1 MLEMK
6 GMSFWGQLGFQDSY
20 SGLSSEL
27 IFFHDHAMFVL
38 VMVSSFVG
46 YMMVCLLKSSL
57 SSRFIT
63 EAQALEAAWTMVPGL
78 LLLILAIPSVRLL
91 YLLDEVGGPMVS
103 MKVIGHQWYWEY
115 EYGDSND
122 IVSFDSYMVSGS
134 DVKNGG
140 YRLLEVDNRCV
151 LPYGVDS
158 RILVSS
164 ADVIHAWALP
174 SLGVKAD
181 AIPGRIN
188 QLGVHLTSS
197 GVMFGQCS
205 EICGVNHSFMP
216 ISVESVSPEV
226 FYHWLMG

>member
-1 MLEMK
+1 
-6 GMSFWGQLGFQDSY
+6 MSFWGQLGFQDSY

-27 IFFHDHAMFVL
+27 TFFHDHAMFVL
-38 VMVSSFVG
+38 VLVSSFVG
-46 YMMVCLLKSSL
+46 YMMVCLLKSGL
-57 SSRFIT
+57 SSRFIM

-103 MKVIGHQWYWEY
+103 MKAIGHQWYWEY
-115 EYGDSND
+115 EYGDGND
-122 IVSFDSYMVSGS
+122 VVSFDSYMVGGLEVSE
-134 DVKNGG
+134 GG

-158 RILVSS
+158 RVLVSS

-188 QLGVHLTSS
+188 QLGVHLMSS

>member
-1 MLEMK
+1 
-6 GMSFWGQLGFQDSY
+6 MSFWGQLGFQDGY

-27 IFFHDHAMFVL
+27 VFFHDHVMFVL
-38 VMVSSFVG
+38 VLVSSFVG

-57 SSRFIT
+57 SSRFMM
-63 EAQALEAAWTMVPGL
+63 EAQALEATWTMVPGL

-91 YLLDEVGGPMVS
+91 YLLDEVGGPVVS
-103 MKVIGHQWYWEY
+103 MKVMGHQWYWEY
-115 EYGDSND
+115 EYGDSRD
-122 IVSFDSYMVSGS
+122 VVSFNSYMMSSSEVSGG
-134 DVKNGG
+134 D

-164 ADVIHAWALP
+164 ADVVHAWTLP
-174 SLGVKAD
+174 SVGVKVD

-188 QLGVHLTSS
+188 QLGIHLTSS

-216 ISVESVSPEV
+216 ISVEAVSPEV
-226 FYHWLMG
+226 FCHWLIG

>member
-1 MLEMK
+1 
-6 GMSFWGQLGFQDSY
+6 MSFWGQLGFQDSY

-27 IFFHDHAMFVL
+27 TFFHDHAMFVL
-38 VMVSSFVG
+38 VLVSSFVG

-57 SSRFIT
+57 SSRFIM

-91 YLLDEVGGPMVS
+91 YLLDEVGGPVVS

-115 EYGDSND
+115 EYGDGSD
-122 IVSFDSYMVSGS
+122 VVGFDSYMVSGME
-134 DVKNGG
+134 VTEGG

-151 LPYGVDS
+151 LPFGVDG
-158 RILVSS
+158 RVLVSS

-188 QLGVHLTSS
+188 QLGVHLMTS

-216 ISVESVSPEV
+216 ISVEGVSPEI

>member
-1 MLEMK
+1 
-6 GMSFWGQLGFQDSY
+6 MSFWGQLGFQDSY

-27 IFFHDHAMFVL
+27 TFFHDHAMFVL
-38 VMVSSFVG
+38 VLVSSFVG
-46 YMMVCLLKSSL
+46 YMMVCLLKSGL
-57 SSRFIT
+57 SSRFIM
-63 EAQALEAAWTMVPGL
+63 EAQALEAAWTMIPGL

-103 MKVIGHQWYWEY
+103 MKAIGHQWYWEY
-115 EYGDSND
+115 EYGDGND
-122 IVSFDSYMVSGS
+122 VVSFDSYMVGGLEVSE
-134 DVKNGG
+134 GG

-158 RILVSS
+158 RVLVSS

-188 QLGVHLTSS
+188 QLGVHLMSS

-226 FYHWLMG
+226 FYHWLVG

>member
-1 MLEMK
+1 
-6 GMSFWGQLGFQDSY
+6 MSFWGQLGFQDGY

-27 IFFHDHAMFVL
+27 TFFHDHVMFVL
-38 VMVSSFVG
+38 VLVSSFVG
-46 YMMVCLLKSSL
+46 YMMVCLLKSGL
-57 SSRFIT
+57 SSRFIV
-63 EAQALEAAWTMVPGL
+63 EAQALEAAWTMIPGL
-78 LLLILAIPSVRLL
+78 LLLTLAIPSVRLL

-103 MKVIGHQWYWEY
+103 MKAIGHQWYWEY
-115 EYGDSND
+115 EYGDGSD
-122 IVSFDSYMVSGS
+122 IISFDSYMVSGLEVS
-134 DVKNGG
+134 DGG

-158 RILVSS
+158 RVLVSS

-188 QLGVHLTSS
+188 QMGVHLTSS

>member
-1 MLEMK
+1 
-6 GMSFWGQLGFQDSY
+6 MSFWGQLGFQDSY

-134 DVKNGG
+134 DVSNGG

>member
-1 MLEMK
+1 
-6 GMSFWGQLGFQDSY
+6 MSFWGQLGFQDSY

-27 IFFHDHAMFVL
+27 TFFHDHAMFVL
-38 VMVSSFVG
+38 VLVSSFVG
-46 YMMVCLLKSSL
+46 YMMVCLLKSGL
-57 SSRFIT
+57 SSRFIM
-63 EAQALEAAWTMVPGL
+63 EAQALEAAWTMIPGL

-103 MKVIGHQWYWEY
+103 MKAIGHQWYWEY
-115 EYGDSND
+115 EYGDGND
-122 IVSFDSYMVSGS
+122 VVSFDSYMVGGLEVSE
-134 DVKNGG
+134 GG

-158 RILVSS
+158 RVLVSS

-188 QLGVHLTSS
+188 QLGIHLMSS

>member
-1 MLEMK
+1 
-6 GMSFWGQLGFQDSY
+6 MSFWGQLGFQDSF
-20 SGLSSEL
+20 SVLSFEL
-27 IFFHDHAMFVL
+27 TFFHDHAMFVL

-46 YMMVCLLKSSL
+46 YMMFCLLKSSL
-57 SSRFIT
+57 SSRFLM
-63 EAQALEAAWTMVPGL
+63 EAQSLEAAWTVVPGL

-91 YLLDEVGGPMVS
+91 YLLDEVGGPAVS
-103 MKVIGHQWYWEY
+103 LKAVGHQWYWEY
-115 EYGDSND
+115 EYGDGGQSVN
-122 IVSFDSYMVSGS
+122 FDSYMVGAG
-134 DVKNGG
+134 DIVEGG

-158 RILVSS
+158 RVLVSS

-174 SLGVKAD
+174 SMGVKVD

-188 QLGVHLTSS
+188 QLGMHLMSS

-216 ISVESVSPEV
+216 IGVESVSPEV
-226 FYHWLMG
+226 FYTWLMG

>member
-1 MLEMK
+1 
-6 GMSFWGQLGFQDSY
+6 MSFWGQLGFQDSY

-38 VMVSSFVG
+38 VLVSSFVG
-46 YMMVCLLKSSL
+46 YMMMSLLKSGF
-57 SSRFIT
+57 SSRFIV

-91 YLLDEVGGPMVS
+91 YLLDEVGGPVVS
-103 MKVIGHQWYWEY
+103 MKAIGHQWYWEY
-115 EYGDSND
+115 EYGDGSD
-122 IVSFDSYMVSGS
+122 VVSFDSYMVGG
-134 DVKNGG
+134 VEVNEGG

-158 RILVSS
+158 RVLVSS

-181 AIPGRIN
+181 AVPGRIN
-188 QLGVHLTSS
+188 QLGVHLMSS

>member
-1 MLEMK
+1 
-6 GMSFWGQLGFQDSY
+6 MSFWGQLGFQDSY
-20 SGLSSEL
+20 SGLNSEL
-27 IFFHDHAMFVL
+27 IFFHDHTMFVL
-38 VMVSSFVG
+38 VLVSSFVG
-46 YMMVCLLKSSL
+46 YMMMCLLKSSF
-57 SSRFIT
+57 SSRFIL
-63 EAQALEAAWTMVPGL
+63 EAQALEAAWTVVPGL

-91 YLLDEVGGPMVS
+91 YLLDEVGVPMVS

-122 IVSFDSYMVSGS
+122 VMSFDSYMVSS
-134 DVKNGG
+134 LEMKNGG

-188 QLGVHLTSS
+188 QLGIHLTSS

-216 ISVESVSPEV
+216 VSVEAVSPEV
-226 FYHWLMG
+226 FYHWLMN

>member
-1 MLEMK
+1 
-6 GMSFWGQLGFQDSY
+6 MSFWGQLGFQDSY

-27 IFFHDHAMFVL
+27 TFFHDHAMFVL
-38 VMVSSFVG
+38 VLVSSFVG
-46 YMMVCLLKSSL
+46 YMMVCLLKSGL
-57 SSRFIT
+57 SSRFIM
-63 EAQALEAAWTMVPGL
+63 EAQALEAAWTMIPGL

-103 MKVIGHQWYWEY
+103 MKAIGHQWYWEY
-115 EYGDSND
+115 EYGDGND
-122 IVSFDSYMVSGS
+122 VVSFDSYMVGGLEVSE
-134 DVKNGG
+134 GG

-158 RILVSS
+158 RVLVSS

-188 QLGVHLTSS
+188 QLGVHLMSS

>member
-1 MLEMK
+1 
-6 GMSFWGQLGFQDSY
+6 MSFWGQLGFQDSY

-27 IFFHDHAMFVL
+27 TFFHDHAMFVL
-38 VMVSSFVG
+38 VLVSSFVG
-46 YMMVCLLKSSL
+46 YMMMCLLKSSL
-57 SSRFIT
+57 SSRFIM

-91 YLLDEVGGPMVS
+91 YLLDEVGGPVVS

-115 EYGDSND
+115 EYGDGD
-122 IVSFDSYMVSGS
+122 DTISFDSYMVNGLEVSE
-134 DVKNGG
+134 GG

-158 RILVSS
+158 RVLVSS

-181 AIPGRIN
+181 AIPGRMIS
-188 QLGVHLTSS
+188 GGHLMSS

-216 ISVESVSPEV
+216 ISVESVSPQV

>member
-1 MLEMK
+1 
-6 GMSFWGQLGFQDSY
+6 MSFWGQLGFQDSY

-27 IFFHDHAMFVL
+27 TFFHDHAMFVL
-38 VMVSSFVG
+38 VLVSSFVG
-46 YMMVCLLKSSL
+46 YMMVCLLKSEL
-57 SSRFIT
+57 SSRFIM
-63 EAQALEAAWTMVPGL
+63 EAQALEAAWTVIPGL

-115 EYGDSND
+115 EYGDGDST
-122 IVSFDSYMVSGS
+122 VSFDSYMVNGLE
-134 DVKNGG
+134 VGEGG

-197 GVMFGQCS
+197 GVLFGQCS

-216 ISVESVSPEV
+216 ISVESVSPQV
-226 FYHWLMG
+226 FYCWLMG

>member
-1 MLEMK
+1 
-6 GMSFWGQLGFQDSY
+6 MSFWGQLGFQDSY

-27 IFFHDHAMFVL
+27 IFFHDHTMFVL
-38 VMVSSFVG
+38 VLVSSFVG
-46 YMMVCLLKSSL
+46 YMMMCLLKSSF
-57 SSRFIT
+57 SSRFIL
-63 EAQALEAAWTMVPGL
+63 EAQALEAAWTVVPGL

-91 YLLDEVGGPMVS
+91 YLLDEVGVPMVS

-122 IVSFDSYMVSGS
+122 VMSFDSYMVSS
-134 DVKNGG
+134 LEMKNGG

-188 QLGVHLTSS
+188 QLGIHLTSS

-216 ISVESVSPEV
+216 ISVEAVSPEV
-226 FYHWLMG
+226 FYHWLMS

>member
-1 MLEMK
+1 
-6 GMSFWGQLGFQDSY
+6 MSFWGQLGFQDSY

-38 VMVSSFVG
+38 VLVSSFVG
-46 YMMVCLLKSSL
+46 YMMVCLLKSGL
-57 SSRFIT
+57 SSRFIM

-103 MKVIGHQWYWEY
+103 MKAIGHQWYWEY
-115 EYGDSND
+115 EYGDGND
-122 IVSFDSYMVSGS
+122 VVSFDSYMVGGLEVSE
-134 DVKNGG
+134 GG

-158 RILVSS
+158 RVLVSS

-188 QLGVHLTSS
+188 QLGVHLMSS

>member
-1 MLEMK
+1 
-6 GMSFWGQLGFQDSY
+6 MSFWGQLGFQDSF
-20 SGLSSEL
+20 STLSFEL
-27 IFFHDHAMFVL
+27 TFFHDHAMFVL

-46 YMMVCLLKSSL
+46 YMMFCLLKSSL
-57 SSRFIT
+57 SSRFLM
-63 EAQALEAAWTMVPGL
+63 EAQALEAAWTVVPGL
-78 LLLILAIPSVRLL
+78 LLLILAVPSVRLL
-91 YLLDEVGGPMVS
+91 YLLDEVGGPAVS
-103 MKVIGHQWYWEY
+103 MKAVGHQWYWEY
-115 EYGDSND
+115 EYSDGGQSVN
-122 IVSFDSYMVSGS
+122 FNSYMVGVS
-134 DVKNGG
+134 DVGEGG

-174 SLGVKAD
+174 SMGVKVD

-188 QLGVHLTSS
+188 QLGVHLMSS

-216 ISVESVSPEV
+216 IGVEGVSPEV
-226 FYHWLMG
+226 FYFWLMN

>member
-1 MLEMK
+1 
-6 GMSFWGQLGFQDSY
+6 MSFWGQLGFQDSY

-27 IFFHDHAMFVL
+27 TFFHDHVMFVL
-38 VMVSSFVG
+38 VLVSSFVG
-46 YMMVCLLKSSL
+46 YMMVCLLKSGL
-57 SSRFIT
+57 SSRFIV

-103 MKVIGHQWYWEY
+103 MKVVGHQWYWEY
-115 EYGDSND
+115 EYGDGSD
-122 IVSFDSYMVSGS
+122 VVSFDSYMVNGLEVS
-134 DVKNGG
+134 NGG

-158 RILVSS
+158 RVLVSS

-188 QLGVHLTSS
+188 QVGVHLTSS

>member
-1 MLEMK
+1 
-6 GMSFWGQLGFQDSY
+6 MSFWGQLGFQDSY
-20 SGLSSEL
+20 SSLSSEL
-27 IFFHDHAMFVL
+27 TFFHDHAMFVL
-38 VMVSSFVG
+38 VLVSSFVG

-57 SSRFIT
+57 SSRFIM

-103 MKVIGHQWYWEY
+103 MKAIGHQWYWEY
-115 EYGDSND
+115 EYGDGSD
-122 IVSFDSYMVSGS
+122 IVMFDSYMVSGLE
-134 DVKNGG
+134 VVNGG

-188 QLGVHLTSS
+188 QVGVHLTSS

>member
-1 MLEMK
+1 
-6 GMSFWGQLGFQDSY
+6 MSFWGQLGFQDSY

-38 VMVSSFVG
+38 VLVSSFVG

-57 SSRFIT
+57 SSRFIL

-78 LLLILAIPSVRLL
+78 LLLVLAIPSVRLL

-103 MKVIGHQWYWEY
+103 MKAIGHQWYWEY

-122 IVSFDSYMVSGS
+122 IVGFDSYMVSALEVS
-134 DVKNGG
+134 DGG

-164 ADVIHAWALP
+164 VDVIHAWALP
-174 SLGVKAD
+174 SLGVKVD
-181 AIPGRIN
+181 AVPGRIN

-216 ISVESVSPEV
+216 ISMESVSPEV